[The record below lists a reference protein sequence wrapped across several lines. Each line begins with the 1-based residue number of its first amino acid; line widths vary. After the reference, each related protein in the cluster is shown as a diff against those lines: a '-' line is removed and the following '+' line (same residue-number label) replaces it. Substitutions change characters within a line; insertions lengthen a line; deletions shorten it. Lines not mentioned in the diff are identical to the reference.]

1 MKKCVAVLVATVLAV
16 WTAAAE
22 DVPKIGTYLGY
33 EYVRFNS
40 ATNVP
45 AFSAN
50 GGGGQFIYNFN
61 RWISGVVDL
70 GAVHNGNIHNLQ
82 LDSTVANALAGPPR
96 RWARRCRVLRPTFRF
111 CSVSLCTTSAA
122 PLTDVVLPPGRA
134 LPTGSFLR
142 ATRPRSV
149 CMTAGGGLT

>member
-1 MKKCVAVLVATVLAV
+1 MKKCIAMLGAAVLTVC
-16 WTAAAE
+16 TAAAQ

-82 LDSTVANALAGPPR
+82 LDTTAANFLAGLTSR
-96 RWARRCRVLRPTFRF
+96 
-111 CSVSLCTTSAA
+111 SVGTSASGQSDW
-122 PLTDVVLPPGRA
+122 T
-134 LPTGSFLR
+134 TI
-142 ATRPRSV
+142 
-149 CMTAGGGLT
+149 